1 MLSPCRCQCQRGS
14 NPIRYC
20 LVAAAGQRY
29 KVLAEIF
36 ELSTYF
42 AALGNK
48 KNLTSTPWRSGMKL
62 HAALCL

>member
-20 LVAAAGQRY
+20 LVAAAGERY

-48 KNLTSTPWRSGMKL
+48 KT
-62 HAALCL
+62 

>member
-1 MLSPCRCQCQRGS
+1 MPKGIQS
-14 NPIRYC
+14 NPLLSGGC
-20 LVAAAGQRY
+20 CWARY

-48 KNLTSTPWRSGMKL
+48 KT
-62 HAALCL
+62 